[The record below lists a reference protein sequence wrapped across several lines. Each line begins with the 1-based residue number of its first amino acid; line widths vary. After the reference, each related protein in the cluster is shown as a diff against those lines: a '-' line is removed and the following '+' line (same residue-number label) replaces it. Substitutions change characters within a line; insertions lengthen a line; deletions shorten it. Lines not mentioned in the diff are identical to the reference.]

1 MAPSSSSN
9 TAQNQPQTYAT
20 NQPTIDFTSQLHAL
34 LKLMLAYN
42 GALEM
47 LYSHSVAEYTRRQTP
62 STTSS
67 SRKPSRTYEEKIT
80 PLIPLSS
87 DTVTDDKGNVSTELD
102 RRLLTLEAEFK
113 DRVGVLLADLAYQH
127 YDADMRFLGVA
138 MNFNDFYRVVRRRKA

>member
-1 MAPSSSSN
+1 
-9 TAQNQPQTYAT
+9 
-20 NQPTIDFTSQLHAL
+20 
-34 LKLMLAYN
+34 MLAYN